1 MAVPILTATC
11 VRLLFLANGILL
23 REPSHPI
30 AERFPESLIK
40 LDGPVSLIP
49 ADCHHTVESR
59 YRERP
64 RTAISFDSSNA
75 GPSGRG
81 LGKACF
87 CKRQFPD
94 ALAGRSKNRAV
105 QCRRKRRQPRVANSR
120 TRRIARHDVHVS
132 FPGRIVHPRHLKPI
146 EIGLINHAVG
156 LRDLSVEA
164 VARSLYSRY
173 FKLLFHRL

>member
-11 VRLLFLANGILL
+11 VSLLFLAIVILL

-30 AERFPESLIK
+30 PERFQESLIK

-64 RTAISFDSSNA
+64 RTAISFYSSNA
-75 GPSGRG
+75 APSGRG

-87 CKRQFPD
+87 CKRQFSD
-94 ALAGRSKNRAV
+94 APSGPSTTRVV
-105 QCRRKRRQPRVANSR
+105 QFRPK
-120 TRRIARHDVHVS
+120 
-132 FPGRIVHPRHLKPI
+132 
-146 EIGLINHAVG
+146 
-156 LRDLSVEA
+156 
-164 VARSLYSRY
+164 
-173 FKLLFHRL
+173 

>member
-11 VRLLFLANGILL
+11 VSLLFLAIVILL

-30 AERFPESLIK
+30 PERFQESLIK

-64 RTAISFDSSNA
+64 RTAIAFDSSNA

-81 LGKACF
+81 LCTPCF
-87 CKRQFPD
+87 SKTQFPHPL
-94 ALAGRSKNRAV
+94 ALHTT
-105 QCRRKRRQPRVANSR
+105 QPL
-120 TRRIARHDVHVS
+120 T
-132 FPGRIVHPRHLKPI
+132 
-146 EIGLINHAVG
+146 
-156 LRDLSVEA
+156 
-164 VARSLYSRY
+164 
-173 FKLLFHRL
+173 

>member
-11 VRLLFLANGILL
+11 VSLLFLAIVILL

-30 AERFPESLIK
+30 PERFQESLIK

-75 GPSGRG
+75 GPSRRG
-81 LGKACF
+81 LGKAYF

-94 ALAGRSKNRAV
+94 ALAGRTKNPLV
-105 QCRRKRRQPRVANSR
+105 QSPRIRQP
-120 TRRIARHDVHVS
+120 
-132 FPGRIVHPRHLKPI
+132 P
-146 EIGLINHAVG
+146 
-156 LRDLSVEA
+156 
-164 VARSLYSRY
+164 
-173 FKLLFHRL
+173 LF